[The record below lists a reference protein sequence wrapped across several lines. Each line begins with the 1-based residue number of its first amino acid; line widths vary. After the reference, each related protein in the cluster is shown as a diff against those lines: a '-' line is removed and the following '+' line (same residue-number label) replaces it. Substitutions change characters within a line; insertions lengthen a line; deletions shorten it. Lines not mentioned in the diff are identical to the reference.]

1 MATFHNPKPPH
12 VTDHDLDV
20 RQRAAPHSSAINIGL
35 SPRPLQSEHQIPR
48 ATRDEIAA
56 LTLAVSLARLSFAQY
71 TLQDDYSGAKFL
83 NGFSFFTE
91 ADPTEGYVDYVDGTS
106 SGLFSQSGG
115 KVKLSV
121 DSSNVASG
129 RGRKSVRLTSKAS
142 YNHAL
147 IVIDVGHMP
156 ANICGV
162 WPAFWST
169 GPSWPSNGEIDIIEG
184 VNLQSTNKIT
194 LHTDPGCTI
203 NGKDCQGSQG
213 CSVDSGPYG
222 DKINSAG
229 GATYA
234 LEWTSEGM
242 SIWGW
247 AGEGAP
253 SDALGKAP
261 DPSGWGTPTASFPS
275 GSSCNVDTF
284 FKDQQIIFDT
294 TFCGVWAGEVWTT
307 DPQCSSLAPTCQ
319 EYVQNNPKAFA
330 DAYWT
335 INALKVYTNGDGST
349 SSGST
354 SGSTGNTGNTG
365 NMGNTVEESSSRVG
379 AQPPSTIRPPA
390 GVPTTVDAPVANPI
404 PTGRTGGGRTWGGG
418 RGGRGGRGA
427 VRKEKRKLRVRGRH
441 MKHLIIETSDRDDG
455 HGQSVILDSA
465 VPALGEEL
473 KG

>member
-1 MATFHNPKPPH
+1 MASPFSLFVSITGDKPPIT
-12 VTDHDLDV
+12 TD
-20 RQRAAPHSSAINIGL
+20 R
-35 SPRPLQSEHQIPR
+35 
-48 ATRDEIAA
+48 
-56 LTLAVSLARLSFAQY
+56 
-71 TLQDDYSGAKFL
+71 TLQ
-83 NGFSFFTE
+83 E

-121 DSSNVASG
+121 DSTNVASG

-222 DKINSAG
+222 DRINSAG

-247 AGEGAP
+247 AGGGAP
-253 SDALGKAP
+253 SDALGNAP

-275 GSSCNVDTF
+275 GSSCDVDKF

-294 TFCGVWAGEVWTT
+294 TFCGSSIVILLSRVALTESHAGVWAGKVWAD

-365 NMGNTVEESSSRVG
+365 NTVEESSSRGGGG
-379 AQPPSTIRPPA
+379 ATVAPTQPPSTIRPPA
-390 GVPTTVDAPVANPI
+390 GVPTTVDAPIANPI

-418 RGGRGGRGA
+418 GGDRGGGGGGGRGGRGA

-441 MKHLIIETSDRDDG
+441 MKHLMIETSGRDDG
-455 HGQSVILDSA
+455 HG
-465 VPALGEEL
+465 
-473 KG
+473 

>member
-1 MATFHNPKPPH
+1 MLSLTF
-12 VTDHDLDV
+12 
-20 RQRAAPHSSAINIGL
+20 
-35 SPRPLQSEHQIPR
+35 
-48 ATRDEIAA
+48 
-56 LTLAVSLARLSFAQY
+56 TLATCLASLAFAQY
-71 TLQDDYSGAKFL
+71 ILQDDYSGSRFL

-91 ADPTEGYVDYVDGTS
+91 ADPTEGYVDYVDGTG

-115 KVKLSV
+115 TVRLSV
-121 DSSNVASG
+121 DSENVASG

-169 GPSWPSNGEIDIIEG
+169 GPSWPSNGEIDILEG

-194 LHTDPGCTI
+194 LHSDPGCSI
-203 NGKDCQGSQG
+203 NGKDCQGSTG
-213 CSVDSGPYG
+213 CSVDSGVYG
-222 DKINSAG
+222 DGINSAG

-242 SIWGW
+242 SVWGW
-247 AGEGAP
+247 TGSSAP
-253 SDALGKAP
+253 SDALGNAP

-275 GSSCNVDTF
+275 GSGCDVDTF
-284 FKDQQIIFDT
+284 FKDQQIVFDT

-319 EYVQNNPKAFA
+319 EYVQNNPEVFT
-330 DAYWT
+330 DAYWS

-354 SGSTGNTGNTG
+354 SGSTGDTANTGNTA
-365 NMGNTVEESSSRVG
+365 NTANTGTTSEEDPVDEAPSQGQADGVASVEP
-379 AQPPSTIRPPA
+379 AQPPSTIVNAPA
-390 GVPTTVDAPVANPI
+390 API
-404 PTGRTGGGRTWGGG
+404 PTGQTGNGRTWGTGRGDRSGGGRGAGG
-418 RGGRGGRGA
+418 RGGRA
-427 VRKEKRKLRVRGRH
+427 VRKE
-441 MKHLIIETSDRDDG
+441 
-455 HGQSVILDSA
+455 
-465 VPALGEEL
+465 
-473 KG
+473 